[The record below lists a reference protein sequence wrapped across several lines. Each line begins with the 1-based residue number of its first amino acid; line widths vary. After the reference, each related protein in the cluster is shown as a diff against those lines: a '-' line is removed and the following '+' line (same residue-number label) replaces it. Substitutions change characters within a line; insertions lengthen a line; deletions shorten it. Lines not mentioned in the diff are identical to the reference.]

1 MRAPRLLG
9 LGAWALVLAAC
20 GGPSVVTADL
30 LDTPKPAGLVALH
43 PGEPGAARPVTAR
56 PTRVFGAPMPVD
68 VDALPVL
75 DPGGRGSIVTAS
87 EDEVDM
93 LTWTP
98 RSVDVVRRVTLLTAE
113 THTVLTHAVRVKA
126 IALYPSVLYA
136 FRVHDEGGG
145 ADEIGVVGPS
155 ARWFLSGDRAS
166 PEGSDARAYTIGALA
181 MTEGGSG
188 AVELIVDRDAIE
200 PASSPVDPVIGALPL
215 AGASAV
221 VLNLDLVWPL
231 HGEPALTLR
240 VGTWSGEPAR

>member
-1 MRAPRLLG
+1 M
-9 LGAWALVLAAC
+9 
-20 GGPSVVTADL
+20 S
-30 LDTPKPAGLVALH
+30 
-43 PGEPGAARPVTAR
+43 
-56 PTRVFGAPMPVD
+56 VD

-113 THTVLTHAVRVKA
+113 THTVLTHKVRVKA
-126 IALYPSVLYA
+126 VALFPSVLYA

-145 ADEIGVVGPS
+145 ADEIGVVGPA
-155 ARWFLSGDRAS
+155 ARWFVSGDRTSQAGGE
-166 PEGSDARAYTIGALA
+166 PRAYMIGALA
-181 MTEGGSG
+181 MTEGASGS
-188 AVELIVDRDAIE
+188 VELIVDREAVDSPPS
-200 PASSPVDPVIGALPL
+200 PAADPE
-215 AGASAV
+215 ASAV
-221 VLNLDLVWPL
+221 VLNLDFVWPL